1 METLFDLIEIL
12 LVLSFSLIFGFMQ
25 LCLLCGL
32 FGTPLWRGS
41 KNLFFKLRE
50 KRIKHNRFDM

>member
-1 METLFDLIEIL
+1 METLFDLIEVL

-32 FGTPLWRGS
+32 FGIPLWRGS
-41 KNLFFKLRE
+41 KNLFLNCGKT
-50 KRIKHNRFDM
+50 HQTQPV